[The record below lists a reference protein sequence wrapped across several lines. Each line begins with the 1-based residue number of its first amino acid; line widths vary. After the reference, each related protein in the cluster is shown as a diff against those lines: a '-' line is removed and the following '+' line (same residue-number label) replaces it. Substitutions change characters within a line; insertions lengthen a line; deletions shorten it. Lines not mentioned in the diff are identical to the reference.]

1 MTFEAAAFGFA
12 TLQFPDLGGL
22 RLDTLTVV
30 SGTVADTLYL
40 VASAVAAPIVF
51 AGDSAGGLSTG
62 VFRVD
67 PDGNALSRLFS
78 FTPIAEVY
86 PRWAPDRSRIVFTF
100 PIEGAGTENALR
112 AISADGTTFAT
123 VASDTSMRRPRF
135 SPDGRHLAFE
145 CGDGSYDFSFGP
157 QDVCVLRDVPADVAS
172 MSGIGNGLGKYL
184 TDSISGTLGGSGAF
198 AWNPQNPDQLAVVRD
213 PQWFVGGP
221 LTSEIWLVNV
231 DGSNA
236 QSLTGPITFND
247 GPLRVVSMDWAPG
260 GGFIAFEAIDTQSVR
275 AIYRVELGDG
285 TITQL
290 TTAGAQFIDDW
301 RPVVS
306 PDDSEILFARAGDG
320 YSLYRIPSGTPNAE
334 IRVTPLFNLS
344 PWNGR
349 WDWSPDGSAIVHE
362 TSYLED
368 GTSTGDIM
376 VATIPR
382 GTVFDD
388 YIQGLRIV
396 GRTRGTGSY
405 LEDRQPSW
413 RP

>member
-1 MTFEAAAFGFA
+1 
-12 TLQFPDLGGL
+12 
-22 RLDTLTVV
+22 
-30 SGTVADTLYL
+30 
-40 VASAVAAPIVF
+40 
-51 AGDSAGGLSTG
+51 
-62 VFRVD
+62 
-67 PDGNALSRLFS
+67 
-78 FTPIAEVY
+78 
-86 PRWAPDRSRIVFTF
+86 
-100 PIEGAGTENALR
+100 
-112 AISADGTTFAT
+112 
-123 VASDTSMRRPRF
+123 
-135 SPDGRHLAFE
+135 
-145 CGDGSYDFSFGP
+145 
-157 QDVCVLRDVPADVAS
+157 
-172 MSGIGNGLGKYL
+172 
-184 TDSISGTLGGSGAF
+184 
-198 AWNPQNPDQLAVVRD
+198 VVRD